1 MQPPE
6 VPRRI
11 ALVDANS
18 FYCSAERLF
27 RPDLERVGLVVLS
40 NNDGCVVS
48 RTAEAKAMGVPMAAP
63 WHEVQRALGHRH
75 RIIAFSSNYTLYGDI
90 SRRFMSVLG
99 QFVPP
104 EDQEI
109 YSIDESFLDFT
120 MQPRLD
126 LTTTGLDIKNR
137 VKQWVG
143 LPVCV
148 GFGRTRTLAKL
159 ANRIAKKDARWNGVC
174 DLTALTISDLEAVMA
189 TVEVGDVW
197 GIGRKLS
204 AKLIDQGIR
213 TAADLRAADPRRIR
227 ERFNV
232 VVEKTV
238 RELQGIA
245 CGDLESAPPPRQQI
259 IASRSF
265 GQPLYQAS
273 ALLEPVHQFTCRAAE
288 KLRAQNSVAGAI
300 GVWIQTNPFR
310 PQDPQYMPQHTL
322 RLPEPTD
329 DSAWLCA
336 WAGGILQTLF
346 KPGYRYVK
354 AGVMLLDL
362 QERGVRQ
369 GQLFDTAPPEHDAR
383 RARLMQTLDQ
393 ANQKWGRGSM
403 GIGHAGIKEQRPW
416 AMQRQN
422 LSPRYTTCWDEL
434 RVVS

>member
-1 MQPPE
+1 MKPPDA
-6 VPRRI
+6 PRRI

-18 FYCSAERLF
+18 FYCSAEKVF
-27 RPDLERVGLVVLS
+27 RPDLATVPVVVLA
-40 NNDGCVVS
+40 NNDGVIVA
-48 RTAEAKAMGVPMAAP
+48 RDALVKALGIPMAVP
-63 WHEVQRALGHRH
+63 WHEVKDLARQHGIL
-75 RIIAFSSNYTLYGDI
+75 AFSSNYTLYGDI

-120 MQPRLD
+120 AQPRLD
-126 LTTTGLDIKNR
+126 LTATGHNIKGR

-148 GFGRTRTLAKL
+148 GFGSTRTLAKL
-159 ANRIAKKDARWNGVC
+159 ANRIAKKDPRWKGVC
-174 DLTALTISDLEAVMA
+174 DLTALSIPDLETLMA
-189 TVEVGDVW
+189 TVDVGDVW
-197 GIGRKLS
+197 GVGRKLS
-204 AKLIDQGIR
+204 AKLIDQGIT
-213 TAADLRAADPRRIR
+213 TAAALRAADPRRMR

-245 CGDLESAPPPRQQI
+245 CGDLETAPPPKQQI
-259 IASRSF
+259 ISSRSF
-265 GQPLYQAS
+265 GAPVFTAEELEQPL
-273 ALLEPVHQFTCRAAE
+273 HQYTCRAAE
-288 KLRAQNSVAGAI
+288 KLRAQGSVAGAI

-336 WAGGILQTLF
+336 WSSAILRSIY
-346 KPGYRYVK
+346 KRGYRYVK
-354 AGVMLLDL
+354 AGVMLLDI
-362 QERGVRQ
+362 QERGIRQ